1 MLLGVIF
8 DYTRGKAAA
17 SIRLGRVG
25 RLVIAIL
32 WPWLFHPTTKF
43 WKEAMEGVR
52 GMLFGVSLVINLWS
66 FKRAAR

>member
-1 MLLGVIF
+1 
-8 DYTRGKAAA
+8 
-17 SIRLGRVG
+17 VG